1 MRNFYLSFKFCA
13 LIINLSVLPRQIPLQ
28 ITVFGKEHL
37 RNVLSNSRRRVNKKS
52 LTWWCVFK
60 TPWIYLDKTS
70 WKCVEDVLKTYG
82 QDKYIGLDQVVL
94 KTSSEDVR
102 LRRTYLSWSRRLQD
116 ILKMSSKGED
126 ERRLHED
133 ECLLGIGTTCFDK
146 CFLFYLISERD
157 YCYPGIFFQ
166 SPCSCFLW
174 NKRFERLLFWNIS
187 VTAIGNIN
195 TKY

>member
-1 MRNFYLSFKFCA
+1 MRNFYLSFKFCT
-13 LIINLSVLPRQIPLQ
+13 LIINLSVLPRQIPRQ

-37 RNVLSNSRRRVNKKS
+37 RNVSSNSRRRVNKKS
-52 LTWWCVFK
+52 LTWWYVFK

-82 QDKYIGLDQVVL
+82 QDKYIGLDQDVL

-116 ILKMSSKGED
+116 ILKMSSKDED

-133 ECLLGIGTTCFDK
+133 ECLLCIGTTCFDK
-146 CFLFYLISERD
+146 CFLFYLISQRD
-157 YCYPGIFFQ
+157 YCYPGIFF
-166 SPCSCFLW
+166 SIAMFLFSL
-174 NKRFERLLFWNIS
+174 KQTFWKTPFLKHLRN
-187 VTAIGNIN
+187 NN
-195 TKY
+195 RQY